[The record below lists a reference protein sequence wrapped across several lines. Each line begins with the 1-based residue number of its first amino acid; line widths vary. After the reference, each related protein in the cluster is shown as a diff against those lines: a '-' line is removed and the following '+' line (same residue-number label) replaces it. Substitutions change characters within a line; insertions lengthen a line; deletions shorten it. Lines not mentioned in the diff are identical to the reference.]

1 MSTIH
6 KLIKDTEKE
15 WPSENEEAYF
25 ESLFHTYYKQLCRF
39 AYRVVRDKDLA
50 EDVVQS
56 CFVNFWQK
64 RTSIAIQSSFKTYLF
79 RAVYNRSVNEYN
91 RAKKTVHEDVAI
103 LNEVSGPISNN
114 PILELEGKEMQDSI
128 NKAIAAMPDGC
139 RTVFLLS
146 REEQLS
152 YKEIAE
158 MLQISV
164 KTVEN
169 HMGKALRI
177 MREHLFVAFLTIC
190 LYEGIV
196 NFFSLQ

>member
-6 KLIKDTEKE
+6 KLIKDTEKD

-39 AYRVVRDKDLA
+39 SYRVVRDKDLS
-50 EDVVQS
+50 EDVVQT

-64 RTSIAIQSSFKTYLF
+64 RTSITIQSSFKTYLF
-79 RAVYNRSVNEYN
+79 RAVYNRSINEYN
-91 RAKKTVHEDVAI
+91 RAKRVVHEDVAI
-103 LNEVSGPISNN
+103 LNEVSGPNSND

-128 NKAIAAMPDGC
+128 NKAIASMPDGC

-158 MLQISV
+158 MLEISV

-177 MREHLFVAFLTIC
+177 MREHLFLVFLIIC
-190 LYEGIV
+190 LSQGGSK
-196 NFFSLQ
+196 FF